1 MLYPVV
7 SDSLWPH
14 GLQHARLFITNF
26 QSLLKLI
33 SIELVMPSSHLIPLQ
48 FPSPPTFSL
57 CQHQGLFQWVVSL
70 HHVAKILEFQLQH
83 QSFQWIFRTEFHNGQ
98 ILFNNKKDKF
108 VLRGASWVNLENI
121 LRQKISQTHWAW
133 FYKLFRKCISIRI
146 KRYRWLQWARGGRMG
161 SNFLQIREFLWGD
174 ENTINTG
181 DGCMNLSL

>member
-1 MLYPVV
+1 MTPWTAACQAVHHQLP
-7 SDSLWPH
+7 
-14 GLQHARLFITNF
+14 
-26 QSLLKLI
+26 
-33 SIELVMPSSHLIPLQ
+33 ELTQTHIHWVGDAIQPSHPSAIPFSSHLQSLPASGSIP
-48 FPSPPTFSL
+48 
-57 CQHQGLFQWVVSL
+57 WVSSL
-70 HHVAKILEFQLQH
+70 HQVAKVLEFQLQR

-174 ENTINTG
+174 ENTVNTG